1 MPFNCE
7 RNTIAGMS
15 SLSFNGF
22 SALARALSLPVGSM
36 CAVMSSIAYATG
48 ICGPAAAAAAGLVPF
63 LGFLASLFL
72 RFHKVIRS
80 YVEKSLADDLLDI
93 KKFYMSNPQS
103 HFFVAV
109 GAGCDGNNAAESVLG
124 CVALEYKPDDK
135 TYAGWG
141 ELRRMSVAKAGRRR
155 GIASQLNNAVLAHAE
170 AQKLKGVFLV
180 LSFRFFSRTTVQ
192 ILTPEELQTTSTLQ
206 PVAISMYRKFG
217 YEKVNT
223 GAHLLCSLALLV
235 LKYLLTGKKVQ
246 IFDTRRAGSFYS
258 YPFVKDAV
266 CFFTFAMTLPRG
278 S

>member
-1 MPFNCE
+1 M
-7 RNTIAGMS
+7 R

-22 SALARALSLPVGSM
+22 SALARALSLPVGSL
-36 CAVMSSIAYATG
+36 CAVMSSVAYATG
-48 ICGPAAAAAAGLVPF
+48 ICGPAAAAAAGCLPF
-63 LGFLASLFL
+63 LGFLAALFW
-72 RFHKVIRS
+72 RFHKVISS

-93 KKFYMSNPQS
+93 QKFYMSNPQS

-180 LSFRFFSRTTVQ
+180 LSFRLFTG
-192 ILTPEELQTTSTLQ
+192 Q
-206 PVAISMYRKFG
+206 PY
-217 YEKVNT
+217 
-223 GAHLLCSLALLV
+223 
-235 LKYLLTGKKVQ
+235 KY
-246 IFDTRRAGSFYS
+246 
-258 YPFVKDAV
+258 
-266 CFFTFAMTLPRG
+266 
-278 S
+278 